1 MTFVLCQREQRCLL
15 SIYRK
20 LGETKT
26 HGLSD
31 APLAVPRKENDKS
44 FLGGEHS
51 AVQRFALGSN
61 RVSILM
67 STSRETFRV

>member
-1 MTFVLCQREQRCLL
+1 MFYVNESNAACYQFIENSGKPKHTA
-15 SIYRK
+15 
-20 LGETKT
+20 
-26 HGLSD
+26 SD